1 MPESNASSFIKPL
14 WTRPTLLC
22 RSSQNSDGHHLVVQ
36 QVLGFRV
43 QTHTS
48 FLALFTL
55 YRSGTWISQL
65 KLNSLCL
72 QNETLLAAE
81 HNIYMSMW
89 SRSLIYAD
97 YVCDR
102 KLIPFHSETSL
113 ESSSVHA
120 YMLPIMS
127 RLKQQTVS
135 SLVIACSLHGIAAI
149 FILSFKKMSW
159 TNHLP
164 MQFRNCSLPCTRF
177 CS

>member
-1 MPESNASSFIKPL
+1 MPESNASSFIKPF

-22 RSSQNSDGHHLVVQ
+22 RSSQNSDGQHLVVQ

-81 HNIYMSMW
+81 HNILW
-89 SRSLIYAD
+89 
-97 YVCDR
+97 VCGPGVCFMQTIFVIVSP
-102 KLIPFHSETSL
+102 IPFHTETSL

-127 RLKQQTVS
+127 RLKQQTAS
-135 SLVIACSLHGIAAI
+135 SLVIACSVHGIPAI

-159 TNHLP
+159 NNHLP